1 MTAGAARR
9 GVLHRLAGLLF
20 PPGPQGGSGPHGVLP
35 TLLVALTFV
44 SGVVDAVSYLGLDHT
59 FVANMTGNV
68 VFLGFALAG
77 DRQLSATA
85 SLLALG
91 AFLAGATA
99 AGRLRRGREPARTFA
114 PLVSAQAVLVAGALA
129 LSAGGAGALPVVG
142 LLALGMGLQNAVVHG
157 LGVPDLTTTVVTRT
171 LTGLA
176 ADPWDR
182 ASVRRAVSVA
192 VLFCGA
198 LAGGLLTIHHGARW
212 ALALAVALL
221 LGIVL
226 AGAPRAAGP
235 RRRPP
240 TGAGPR

>member
-1 MTAGAARR
+1 
-9 GVLHRLAGLLF
+9 RL
-20 PPGPQGGSGPHGVLP
+20 PH
-35 TLLVALTFV
+35 A
-44 SGVVDAVSYLGLDHT
+44 D
-59 FVANMTGNV
+59 
-68 VFLGFALAG
+68 
-77 DRQLSATA
+77 
-85 SLLALG
+85 
-91 AFLAGATA
+91 
-99 AGRLRRGREPARTFA
+99 LRRHRQQLR
-114 PLVSAQAVLVAGALA
+114 ALD
-129 LSAGGAGALPVVG
+129 GTGDTD
-142 LLALGMGLQNAVVHG
+142 VHG
-157 LGVPDLTTTVVTRT
+157 QHDLTTTVVTRT